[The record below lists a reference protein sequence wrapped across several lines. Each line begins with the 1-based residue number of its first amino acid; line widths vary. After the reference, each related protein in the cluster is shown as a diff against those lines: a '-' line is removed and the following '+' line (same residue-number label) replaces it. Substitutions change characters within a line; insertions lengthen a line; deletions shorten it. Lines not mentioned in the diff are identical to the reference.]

1 MTKTKKFVTRVL
13 PVIAVL
19 AILVTSIVLMTGCKS
34 EPVTVV
40 LDNSKLALYDYRVG
54 YISGDAE
61 NNTVDL
67 SKAIPNAKD
76 FAIADTT
83 LATISG
89 TTLTA
94 LKAGDS
100 RMTYTMLNE
109 DGTVVDDGEGNPVVN
124 EINIHVLDG
133 YTNVTDW
140 DTLYSKV
147 MVSGESANVCIQ
159 SEMTATA
166 GKGIYFLP
174 SDYDAYQ
181 PHPSTLNLYGNLLPI
196 DASPITEGDE
206 NGSKDSGN
214 TLFSIEYEQ
223 AEMNLTDLHI
233 IGEQAD
239 VGEDSSINLVQF
251 EGNGTFFVAYGSD
264 DVTPVINLTHCL
276 AENAQKCAYVRSA
289 ELNIT
294 GCIMRNGADALVAAE
309 FGNTKGAVVNVE
321 NSVFAN
327 SVVAGIILC
336 GWATDAATGD
346 FCTLNLNGFVDF
358 YNWKNRET
366 TQLMPNNE
374 QWADLVNSQVKNQ
387 IQDKDNDQ
395 YFAKKSN
402 NATMAEQYLN
412 VCIIIL
418 SSGGAPVNQGVVN
431 GMETL
436 HFEKKPFPIPSFAS
450 IFGIP
455 GCDVVT
461 MDNSYVDWD
470 AVTAINPEASAAN
483 NSNLNYELVHG
494 REA

>member
-1 MTKTKKFVTRVL
+1 MTKTKKFVTRIL

-19 AILVTSIVLMTGCKS
+19 AILVTSIVLMTGCGDS
-34 EPVTVV
+34 DNFVP
-40 LDNSKLALYDYRVG
+40 LDTSKLELFDYRVG
-54 YISGDAE
+54 FIFGDTA

-67 SKAIPNAKD
+67 TKAIPNASN
-76 FAIADTT
+76 FVVEDTT
-83 LATISG
+83 KATVSG

-94 LKAGDS
+94 VAPGETKL
-100 RMTYTMLNE
+100 TYTAKAADNS
-109 DGTVVDDGEGNPVVN
+109 DVSKTVNL
-124 EINIHVLDG
+124 HVLDG
-133 YTNVTDW
+133 YSNVTDW

-206 NGSKDSGN
+206 KGSANSGN

-239 VGEDSSINLVQF
+239 VGEDGSINLVQF
-251 EGNGTFFVAYGSD
+251 EGNGIFFVAYGSD
-264 DVTPVINLTHCL
+264 DVTPVINL

-327 SVVAGIILC
+327 SVVCGIILC
-336 GWATDAATGD
+336 GWATDAAAGD

-374 QWADLVNSQVKNQ
+374 KWASTVNSQVKNQ

>member
-1 MTKTKKFVTRVL
+1 MTKTKKFVTRIL

-19 AILVTSIVLMTGCKS
+19 AILVTSIVLMTGCGS
-34 EPVTVV
+34 DNFVP
-40 LDNSKLALYDYRVG
+40 LDTSKLELFDYRVG
-54 YISGDAE
+54 FISGDTA

-67 SKAIPNAKD
+67 TKAIPGASN
-76 FAIADTT
+76 FVVEDTT
-83 LATISG
+83 KATVSG

-94 LKAGDS
+94 VAPGETKL
-100 RMTYTMLNE
+100 TYTAKAADNS
-109 DGTVVDDGEGNPVVN
+109 DVSKTVNL
-124 EINIHVLDG
+124 HVLDG
-133 YTNVTDW
+133 YSNVTDW

-166 GKGIYFLP
+166 GKGIYFVP
-174 SDYDAYQ
+174 SDYDNYK
-181 PHPSTLNLYGNLLPI
+181 PHPSTLNLYGNLLTI
-196 DASPITEGDE
+196 DASPITEGNE
-206 NGSKDSGN
+206 RGSKDSGR

-239 VGEDSSINLVQF
+239 VGEDGSINLVQF

-309 FGNTKGAVVNVE
+309 TGNTKGAVVNVE

-461 MDNSYVDWD
+461 MDNTYVDWD